1 MAGASAYADQMR
13 VLSSRKTDDR
23 GYLDGQF
30 LVAMPGMTD
39 SRFAKA
45 VIYMCAHT
53 SEGSMGLI
61 LNHRAPQLHLPD
73 LLVQLDIVP
82 DPSAIM
88 LKAGAEPINVLRGGP
103 VDTGRGF
110 VLHST
115 DFYTETS
122 TVPVAEGLNLTTT
135 VDILRAIARGE
146 GPQRAILALGY
157 AGWSPGQLE
166 NEIKANAWLS
176 CEPDTDLIF
185 DAAVETKYERVLR
198 RLGIDPMLLSS
209 EAGHA

>member
-1 MAGASAYADQMR
+1 MRIHSAKNSA
-13 VLSSRKTDDR
+13 DR

-39 SRFAKA
+39 SRFSKA

-61 LNHRAPQLHLPD
+61 LNHRAPQMRLPD

-82 DPSAIM
+82 DESAIR
-88 LKAGAEPINVLRGGP
+88 LKADAAPINVLRGGP
-103 VDTGRGF
+103 VDSGRGF
-110 VLHST
+110 VLHSP

-122 TVPVAEGLNLTTT
+122 TVPVADGLCLTTT

-146 GPQRAILALGY
+146 GPERAILALGY
-157 AGWSPGQLE
+157 AGWSPGQIE
-166 NEIKANAWLS
+166 TEIKANAWLS
-176 CEPDTDLIF
+176 CTADPDLIF
-185 DAAVETKYERVLR
+185 DTAIETKYERVLR
-198 RLGIDPMLLSS
+198 SLGIDPMLLSS

>member
-1 MAGASAYADQMR
+1 MRIPTTKNSA
-13 VLSSRKTDDR
+13 DR

-30 LVAMPGMTD
+30 LVAMPGMAD
-39 SRFAKA
+39 SRFSKA

-61 LNHRAPQLHLPD
+61 LNHRASQMRLPD

-82 DPSAIM
+82 DESAIR
-88 LKAGAEPINVLRGGP
+88 LKADAAPINVLRGGP
-103 VDTGRGF
+103 VDSGRGF
-110 VLHST
+110 VLHSP

-122 TVPVAEGLNLTTT
+122 TVPVADGLCLTTT

-146 GPQRAILALGY
+146 GPERAILALGY
-157 AGWSPGQLE
+157 AGWSPGQIE
-166 NEIKANAWLS
+166 TEIKANAWLS
-176 CEPDTDLIF
+176 CEADPDLIF
-185 DAAVETKYERVLR
+185 DTAVETKYERVLR
-198 RLGIDPMLLSS
+198 SLGIDPMLLSS

>member
-1 MAGASAYADQMR
+1 MPMPTR
-13 VLSSRKTDDR
+13 RKSDDR

-30 LVAMPGMTD
+30 LIAMPGMID
-39 SRFAKA
+39 DRFAKA

-61 LNHRAPQLHLPD
+61 VNHRAPKVQLPD

-82 DPSAIM
+82 DASAIR
-88 LKAGAEPINVLRGGP
+88 LNARNQRINVLRGGP

-110 VLHST
+110 VLHSS
-115 DFYTETS
+115 DFYAETS
-122 TVPVAEGLNLTTT
+122 TMPVAEGLCLTTT

-146 GPQRAILALGY
+146 GPERALLALGY

-166 NEIKANAWLS
+166 SEIQQNAWLS
-176 CEPDTDLIF
+176 CEADPDLIF
-185 DAAVETKYERVLR
+185 DDGVETKYERILR
-198 RLGIDPMLLSS
+198 KLGIDPMLLSS
-209 EAGHA
+209 TAGHA

>member
-1 MAGASAYADQMR
+1 MGRASAYAEQMR
-13 VLSSRKTDDR
+13 VLSSRKNDDR

-61 LNHRAPQLHLPD
+61 LNHRAPQMHLPD

-88 LKAGAEPINVLRGGP
+88 LKDRAEPINVLRGGP

-157 AGWSPGQLE
+157 AGWSPGQVE

-176 CEPDTDLIF
+176 CEPDADLIF
-185 DAAVETKYERVLR
+185 DSAIETKYERVLR
-198 RLGIDPMLLSS
+198 RLGIEPMLLSS

>member
-1 MAGASAYADQMR
+1 MPMPTR
-13 VLSSRKTDDR
+13 RKSDDR

-30 LVAMPGMTD
+30 LIAMPGMID
-39 SRFAKA
+39 DRFAKA

-61 LNHRAPQLHLPD
+61 VNHRAPKVQLPD

-82 DPSAIM
+82 DASAIR
-88 LKAGAEPINVLRGGP
+88 LNGRNQRINVLRGGP

-110 VLHST
+110 VLHSS
-115 DFYTETS
+115 DFYAETS
-122 TVPVAEGLNLTTT
+122 TMPVAEGLCLTTT

-146 GPQRAILALGY
+146 GPERALLALGY

-166 NEIKANAWLS
+166 SEIQQNAWLS
-176 CEPDTDLIF
+176 CEADPDLIF
-185 DAAVETKYERVLR
+185 DDGVETKYERILR
-198 RLGIDPMLLSS
+198 KLGIDPMLLSS
-209 EAGHA
+209 TAGHA

>member
-1 MAGASAYADQMR
+1 MRIPSAKNNA
-13 VLSSRKTDDR
+13 DR

-30 LVAMPGMTD
+30 LVAMPGMAD
-39 SRFAKA
+39 SRFSKA

-61 LNHRAPQLHLPD
+61 LNHLAPQMRLPD

-82 DPSAIM
+82 NESAIR
-88 LKAGAEPINVLRGGP
+88 LKADAEPINVLRGGP

-110 VLHST
+110 VLHSP

-122 TVPVAEGLNLTTT
+122 TVPVADGLCLTTT

-146 GPQRAILALGY
+146 GPERAILALGY
-157 AGWSPGQLE
+157 AGWSPGQIE
-166 NEIKANAWLS
+166 SEIRANAWLS
-176 CEPDTDLIF
+176 CEADPDLIF
-185 DAAVETKYERVLR
+185 DAAVETKYERALR